1 MKFRAH
7 TPMVSIGTEDRVVL
21 DGRELRLVGETCSLP
36 MFQLLDGSGTIS
48 VFCESYL
55 RDALCDGRLILQRG
69 FFNAENKPEKGQRTA
84 RRFDRI

>member
-1 MKFRAH
+1 MNIRAY
-7 TPMVSIGTEDRVVL
+7 TSAATISTEDRVL
-21 DGRELRLVGETCSLP
+21 LNGQELRLVGETCSLP

-84 RRFDRI
+84 RRSDLI